1 MLLLAID
8 PGNVESAYVVI
19 EHDGDEIKRVREC
32 GKHPNYDILWIIDN
46 VLNAGCEEMA
56 YEQVSN
62 YGMIVGSTV
71 FDTCFW
77 AGRFV
82 ERANEYFRVKPIF
95 RREEKMYLCGR
106 VAAKDKDII
115 AALVDR
121 FAPGQP
127 NRGKGTK
134 SKPGFFYGFHDDIWQ
149 AMAVGVTY
157 FDKYVKGVKL

>member
-1 MLLLAID
+1 MLILAID
-8 PGNVESAYVVI
+8 PGNVESAYVLI
-19 EHDGDEIKRVREC
+19 EHDGEKITGVGEC
-32 GKHPNYDILWIIDN
+32 GKVENHEMLEIIYYADA
-46 VLNAGCEEMA
+46 AGYIEMA

-62 YGMIVGSTV
+62 YGQVVGSTV

-77 AGRFV
+77 CGRFV
-82 ERANEYFRVKPIF
+82 ERAKGFGKIEPIL

-127 NRGKGTK
+127 NYGKGTK
-134 SKPGFFYGFHDDIWQ
+134 KNPGFFRGFSADIWQ

-157 FDKYVKGVKL
+157 FDKHVKGVKL